1 MVLALP
7 ALLHWPEMDVLF
19 LSPAYPPEMLQFSRG
34 LAEVGARVHGVGDT
48 PVHELAP
55 DARRHL
61 ASYLHVPAMGDVADV
76 HQRILAWLGGRRPD
90 RVEALWEPMQMLAAE
105 LREQLQLPGMRPDVV
120 LGFRDKPLM
129 RARVERAGVRVP
141 RTVRVC
147 TRNEARSAIKRVGF
161 PAILKPVDGA
171 GGADTHRVNDLA
183 AFEAA
188 LASMA
193 HVPEATVEEYIE
205 GEEFTY
211 ETLCIDG
218 TIVYESV
225 CRYDP
230 TVLVA
235 RRNEWISPI
244 IQSLRGVDDPEIA
257 PGVAMGRQAVAALG
271 MDTGITHMEWFRK
284 ADGTTIFGEIACRP
298 PGANMVD
305 LMNFS
310 DDQDLYLD
318 WASAV
323 VSGKITPRPPRPWSA
338 AIVFKR
344 AQGQGR
350 IQKIVGL
357 DAFVAAHRP
366 YIARVDFLPIGAP
379 RRDWTQTFLSD
390 GNLVVRHPDED
401 TAFALAREAAAKITM
416 YAG

>member
-1 MVLALP
+1 MLP
-7 ALLHWPEMDVLF
+7 VAALLHWPQMDVLF
-19 LSPAYPPEMLQFSRG
+19 LSPAYPPEMQQFSRG
-34 LAEVGARVHGVGDT
+34 LAEAGARVHGVGDT
-48 PVHELAP
+48 PVHELTMEV
-55 DARRHL
+55 RRHL

-76 HQRILAWLGGRRPD
+76 HRRVLAWLGGRLPD
-90 RVEALWEPMQMLAAE
+90 RVEALWEPMQMLAAQLREE
-105 LREQLQLPGMRPDVV
+105 LRLPGMRPDVV

-141 RTVRVC
+141 KTVRVR
-147 TRNEARSAIKRVGF
+147 TKSEARAAIQRVGF

-171 GGADTHRVNDLA
+171 GGADTHRVNDIE

-188 LASMA
+188 LASMG
-193 HVPEATVEEYIE
+193 HVPEATVEEFID
-205 GEEFTY
+205 GEEYTY

-244 IQSLRGVDDPEIA
+244 IHALRGVDDPEIA
-257 PGVAMGRQAVAALG
+257 PGVAMGRAAVAALG
-271 MDTGITHMEWFRK
+271 MDTGVTHMEWFRK

-305 LMNFS
+305 LMNFA
-310 DDQDLYLD
+310 DDQDLYRD

-323 VSGKITPRPPRPWSA
+323 VSGTIAPRPPRPWSA

-350 IQKIVGL
+350 IREIVGL
-357 DAFVAAHRP
+357 EEFVAAHP
-366 YIARVDFLPIGAP
+366 AYIARVDLLPVGAP

-390 GNLVVRHPDED
+390 GNIVVRHPDED
-401 TAFALAREAAAKITM
+401 TAFALAREAGAKITM
-416 YAG
+416 YAR